1 MRAGGCSLQQ
11 GLTAEAAGVV
21 KQAVA
26 LARRRGHAQVTPLH
40 VAHTML
46 AASTGLLRQA
56 CLQSQA
62 QCHPLQCKALELC
75 FNVALNRLPA
85 SNSSPMLGGHH
96 HHHHHH
102 HHHSQNPSIS
112 NALIAAFKRAQAHQR
127 RGSIENQQQPLLAVK
142 IELEQLII
150 SILDDPSVSRVMRE
164 AGFSSTLVK
173 SNVEQAVSLEIC
185 SQTTPPPP
193 PNTNNSS
200 STTITTTNVNKSSS
214 SSINGSKL
222 PGKPEAVLDPLT
234 TSGEKE
240 DVASVVEC
248 LVSNKRRS
256 VVVVGECLSS
266 IEGVVRG
273 VMEKVEKDDVPE
285 GLREVKFIPFS
296 SSSSSSSTSS
306 FGNYSRVEVEQKFV
320 ELKSLLRSCMA
331 KGVILYL
338 GDLKW
343 ATEYRASNNNNN
355 NSQLQQ
361 GRGYYCP
368 VEHIIME
375 LGKLVCGI
383 GEHIGRFWLMG
394 IATFQTYM
402 RCKSGHPSLET
413 IWGIHPLTVPAGSL
427 RFSLLTTTHHSE
439 LKSDESSIKNGTVT
453 SKSSLMSRVESGEK
467 QQLSCCAECSAKFE
481 AEARSLRAT
490 TDHNS
495 NLPPWLQQCKN
506 DTKALL
512 TSNNKDQ
519 QNCSKMADLYRKW
532 NSFCYSTHQ
541 HRQYSNSNNISE
553 KTLITFSSSS
563 SAVAYS
569 GFSYDHQHHHQQQQQ
584 QQNQNPNVE
593 LSWPSVSEVSK
604 HPWRHPNY
612 VDNDH
617 QHHHHHHDQQPS
629 LRMFIPEV
637 VVSPNQKAS
646 LLFSSSNNNN
656 INSNSTPTMA
666 SSNDVVMETEYSQRF
681 KELNAENLKTLCN
694 ALEKKVP
701 WQKDIIPEIASTI
714 LKCRSGLVR
723 RKGHNSKNNNND
735 LKEETW
741 LFFQG
746 VDMNA
751 KEKIA
756 KELAKLVFGSQND
769 FVSIALSSFSSSVT
783 RADSSEDYSGSGGG
797 GKRSRDEQSC
807 SYIERFGEAV
817 SFNPHR
823 VFLVEDVEQADFC
836 SQLGFKRAIERGRV
850 CNSSGEEVDLRD
862 AIVILS
868 CESFSSRS
876 SRACSPTLIKHKM
889 HMESSSSDHD
899 QQEQDHEING
909 SNSNDNNNDDNQVLE
924 ETMIS
929 PCVSLDLN
937 ISFDDNDDDDETQVQ
952 TSIDDIGLLESVDR
966 RIIFKIQEL

>member
-11 GLTAEAAGVV
+11 GLTTEAAGVV

-85 SNSSPMLGGHH
+85 SNSSPMLGG

-185 SQTTPPPP
+185 SQTTP
-193 PNTNNSS
+193 NNNNSA
-200 STTITTTNVNKSSS
+200 TTTNINKSSS
-214 SSINGSKL
+214 SSKESNLLVLSHQQQSSPSMVNHINGSK
-222 PGKPEAVLDPLT
+222 PGKPAALSDPIR
-234 TSGEKE
+234 GE
-240 DVASVVEC
+240 DVASVVES

-256 VVVVGECLSS
+256 IVVVGECLSS

-285 GLREVKFIPFS
+285 GLRDVKFIPFS
-296 SSSSSSSTSS
+296 LSS

-343 ATEYRASNNNNN
+343 ATEYRASTSSNNNT
-355 NSQLQQ
+355 SDYSQ

-427 RFSLLTTTHHSE
+427 RLSLVTTDSE
-439 LKSDESSIKNGTVT
+439 LKSDESSIKNGT
-453 SKSSLMSRVESGEK
+453 SKSLSIVESGEK
-467 QQLSCCAECSAKFE
+467 QLSCCAECSAKFE
-481 AEARSLRAT
+481 AEARSLRST
-490 TDHNS
+490 TDHQSTTSS
-495 NLPPWLQQCKN
+495 NLPAWLQHCKN
-506 DTKALL
+506 DTKGLL
-512 TSNNKDQ
+512 KSKDQ
-519 QNCSKMADLYRKW
+519 NCAQVADLCRKW

-541 HRQYSNSNNISE
+541 QPNSNISD

-563 SAVAYS
+563 SAYS
-569 GFSYDHQHHHQQQQQ
+569 GFSYDHHYHHHQ
-584 QQNQNPNVE
+584 QQNQNPNVD
-593 LSWPSVSEVSK
+593 SWPAVSEVAK
-604 HPWRHPNY
+604 HPWRHQNY
-612 VDNDH
+612 VWDSERSNKAINIDN
-617 QHHHHHHDQQPS
+617 DQQPS
-629 LRMFIPEV
+629 LRMFIPEG
-637 VVSPNQKAS
+637 PNQKPP
-646 LLFSSSNNNN
+646 FSSNP
-656 INSNSTPTMA
+656 NSTPTSA
-666 SSNDVVMETEYSQRF
+666 SSSDVVMETEYSQRF

-714 LKCRSGLVR
+714 LKCRSGMVR
-723 RKGHNSKNNNND
+723 RKGNNKNTGINIPD
-735 LKEETW
+735 VKEETW

-746 VDMNA
+746 VDMDA

-756 KELAKLVFGSQND
+756 KELARLVFGSQND
-769 FVSIALSSFSSSVT
+769 FVSIALSSFSSST
-783 RADSSEDYSGSGGG
+783 RADSSEDCGRNVN
-797 GKRSRDEQSC
+797 KRSRDEQSC

-836 SQLGFKRAIERGRV
+836 SQMGFKRAIARGKV
-850 CNSSGEEVDLRD
+850 ANSSGEEVDFRD

-876 SRACSPTLIKHKM
+876 RACSPTIKQKM
-889 HMESSSSDHD
+889 HMESSSSDHHHD
-899 QQEQDHEING
+899 QDHQDQDDHA
-909 SNSNDNNNDDNQVLE
+909 DNNDSQVLE

-937 ISFDDNDDDDETQVQ
+937 ISFDDNDEGEDQP
-952 TSIDDIGLLESVDR
+952 SIDDIGLLESVDR
-966 RIIFKIQEL
+966 RIIFKLQEL